1 MARPCKY
8 SPEVCAW
15 AVRRVFSRGERAAD
29 VAPELG
35 VSLHAI
41 YNWRLRA
48 DCRKYAYVPDR
59 SGKDYGPRDLSGTR
73 QAKILARLRAAMP
86 EICRA
91 AAERHRNDE
100 D

>member
-1 MARPCKY
+1 MARR
-8 SPEVCAW
+8 SPVPLEVRAW
-15 AVRRVFSRGERAAD
+15 AVRRVFSRGEHAAD
-29 VAPELG
+29 VARELG

-48 DCRKYAYVPDR
+48 DCRKYAVIDR

-73 QAKILARLRAAMP
+73 QAKILAKLRAAMP

-100 D
+100 P

>member
-1 MARPCKY
+1 MARRSPV
-8 SPEVCAW
+8 SPEVRAW
-15 AVRRVFSRGERAAD
+15 AVRRVFARGERAAD
-29 VAPELG
+29 VARELG

-48 DCRKYAYVPDR
+48 DCRKHAVVPDR

-73 QAKILARLRAAMP
+73 QAKILAKLRAAMP

-91 AAERHRNDE
+91 ARECHRNDE
-100 D
+100 P

>member
-1 MARPCKY
+1 MTRRSPV
-8 SPEVCAW
+8 SPEVRAW
-15 AVRRVFSRGERAAD
+15 AVRRVVRGERVAD
-29 VAPELG
+29 VARELG

>member
-29 VAPELG
+29 VARELG

-41 YNWRLRA
+41 YNWRLQA
-48 DCRKYAYVPDR
+48 DYRKYAVIDP

-73 QAKILARLRAAMP
+73 QAKILAKLRAAMP

>member
-1 MARPCKY
+1 MARRSPV
-8 SPEVCAW
+8 SPEVRAW
-15 AVRRVFSRGERAAD
+15 AVRRVARGERVAD
-29 VAPELG
+29 VARELG

-41 YNWRLRA
+41 YNWRMR
-48 DCRKYAYVPDR
+48 DEYRKYA
-59 SGKDYGPRDLSGTR
+59 YGPRDLSGTR
-73 QAKILARLRAAMP
+73 QAKILAKLRAAMP

>member
-1 MARPCKY
+1 MARRSPV
-8 SPEVCAW
+8 SPEVRAW
-15 AVRRVFSRGERAAD
+15 PVRRVARGERVAD
-29 VAPELG
+29 VARELG
-35 VSLHAI
+35 VSLRAI
-41 YNWRLRA
+41 YNWRMR
-48 DCRKYAYVPDR
+48 DEYRKYAYVPDR

-73 QAKILARLRAAMP
+73 QAKILAKLRAALP

>member
-1 MARPCKY
+1 MARRSTV
-8 SPEVCAW
+8 SPEVRAW
-15 AVRRVFSRGERAAD
+15 AVRRVARGERVAD
-29 VAPELG
+29 VARELG

-41 YNWRLRA
+41 YNWRMRD